1 MIILN
6 LEVDNFYAFKDFS
19 INFAYPKRIVNSTID
34 NEFLIDRPNFRY
46 KKVNIIMGA
55 NASGK
60 TTLGKMLMNIFNFIV
75 KKELNKISMVS
86 DTSHPAKFTMDFV
99 LNSPELYRIA
109 VELLPSEENK
119 YDETNVKVCVRSVA
133 IQKTDD
139 YERCASKLDAIPKI
153 FAASY
158 ISELGKIDS
167 SALGWNFTFPSHDSI
182 GGILRV
188 YDNDDCAIYLKVLE
202 NILMALDPSITK
214 VEKLD
219 NVKNSY
225 IIWLK
230 DTKLLMQEGKLALE
244 DVLSSGTVA
253 GIGMAAF
260 IAGLIENQNGFY
272 YSDERFS
279 FIYSDVEKA
288 LIALMIE
295 QLHDNA
301 QLFITTHNT
310 DILDMNLPKHS
321 FIFLRNGPSG
331 NIEAVSASSVLKKN
345 SDSVRNAVANDVFSM
360 APKLDLINELAQLK
374 GGHL

>member
-1 MIILN
+1 MIILRLN
-6 LEVDNFYAFKDFS
+6 VDNFYAFKDFS
-19 INFAYPKRIVNSTID
+19 IHFTYPKKIVNSTVN
-34 NEFLIDRPNFRY
+34 NEFLINRPHFRY
-46 KKVNIIMGA
+46 KKVNIVMGS

-60 TTLGKMLMNIFNFIV
+60 TTLGKMLMNIFSFIV
-75 KKELNKISMVS
+75 TKEINKISIVS
-86 DTSHPAKFTMDFV
+86 DTSRPASFTMDFV
-99 LNSPELYRIA
+99 LNTPELYRID
-109 VELLPSEENK
+109 VELLPSQERK
-119 YDETNVKVCVRSVA
+119 YDDTNVKVCVRRVA

-139 YERCASKLDAIPKI
+139 YERCVSKLDALPKV
-153 FAASY
+153 FAESY

-167 SALGWNFTFPSHDSI
+167 SALGWNFTFPNHDSI

-188 YDNDDCAIYLKVLE
+188 YDNEDCAIYLKVLE

-219 NVKNSY
+219 TVKNSC

-288 LIALMIE
+288 LIALMIA
-295 QLHDNA
+295 QLHDDA

-321 FIFLRNGPSG
+321 FTFLKKSPSG
-331 NIEAVSASSVLKKN
+331 DIEAVSASSVLKKN

-360 APKLDLINELAQLK
+360 APKLDLINELVQLK